1 MAGWGGGGW
10 GFGVSRQLFSTR
22 HWRWWPKIDRISELV
37 CERFSPPL
45 RSPFH
50 SIHNPPSWCATL
62 ARFPPSPT
70 CASYRVVPDLQ
81 AVERVF
87 LIHLA
92 FKVLDAARAEFHVD
106 GYCSEVA
113 LRLTMRHGVILFR
126 RESR

>member
-1 MAGWGGGGW
+1 M
-10 GFGVSRQLFSTR
+10 GVWCFEATFLDAPLAVVAQNRPHLGTCVRAILTTSAIAVSFDSQPSILVRNSGTFPSFS
-22 HWRWWPKIDRISELV
+22 SSQV
-37 CERFSPPL
+37 L
-45 RSPFH
+45 R
-50 SIHNPPSWCATL
+50 
-62 ARFPPSPT
+62 T